1 MVEKE
6 MSSILNGILTLR
18 KHKDLSKAY
27 SATALKDYI
36 NRLQSL
42 DKTLEDRYTEEDQI
56 YQTTKKRL
64 VHLREIAQGNDK
76 ETENVYYETRVKR
89 LISDFLLRE
98 NCSNTAQQIIKEY
111 NMEVVEY

>member
-18 KHKDLSKAY
+18 KDKDLTKGY
-27 SATALKDYI
+27 SLKALKDYI

-42 DKTLEDRYTEEDQI
+42 DKTLDDRYTEEDQI

-64 VHLREIAQGNDK
+64 IHLRDVATQNDK
-76 ETENVYYETRVKR
+76 ESENVYYETRVKR
-89 LISDFLLRE
+89 LISDYLLRE
-98 NCSNTAQQIIKEY
+98 NCYTTAQQVAKEF
-111 NMEVVEY
+111 NMEVYYY